1 MNKISRLKDFLI
13 PIFIV
18 FIITYFSISYY
29 IPKQYLL
36 NYSIVFGL
44 FYLATNL
51 VFWFGLN
58 KFSKYIRSIK
68 KITDEIA
75 PPEDKSENIDDTVK
89 QVGTIAE
96 KLNYYDRKLTR
107 NQKSFSAV
115 IDSIGEVIWIQ
126 KTNGLIKVYNRAFS
140 QLFDD
145 ENPKNKYFWNV
156 VRQYNIYQFVDSIHK
171 NPSNKLK
178 KIQSENSSMLCS
190 SSYIEETNEIVFILH
205 DTTELQQLETI
216 KKDLILNV
224 SHELRTPL
232 TSIKGFLET
241 LEDELESDHAY
252 YIQVIR
258 RNTDRLIHIV
268 NDLLILTKLEHTQE
282 LEYEEIELA
291 EFFDNILLLFEN
303 KLNEKNLNL
312 VKEID
317 PDLPKIQADQFKLE
331 QVLINLIDNAIKYTD
346 TGTIRLKAFFDKK
359 IYIEVSDSGRGI
371 PQEHLG
377 RLFERF
383 YVVDKSRSRKLGG
396 SGLGLSIV
404 KHIVQLHNGEVK
416 VKSEIGNGSTFTII
430 LPLEKK

>member
-115 IDSIGEVIWIQ
+115 IDSIEEVIWIQ

-178 KIQSENSSMLCS
+178 KIHAENSSMLCS

-216 KKDLILNV
+216 KKDLI
-224 SHELRTPL
+224 
-232 TSIKGFLET
+232 
-241 LEDELESDHAY
+241 
-252 YIQVIR
+252 
-258 RNTDRLIHIV
+258 
-268 NDLLILTKLEHTQE
+268 
-282 LEYEEIELA
+282 
-291 EFFDNILLLFEN
+291 
-303 KLNEKNLNL
+303 
-312 VKEID
+312 
-317 PDLPKIQADQFKLE
+317 
-331 QVLINLIDNAIKYTD
+331 
-346 TGTIRLKAFFDKK
+346 
-359 IYIEVSDSGRGI
+359 
-371 PQEHLG
+371 
-377 RLFERF
+377 
-383 YVVDKSRSRKLGG
+383 
-396 SGLGLSIV
+396 
-404 KHIVQLHNGEVK
+404 
-416 VKSEIGNGSTFTII
+416 
-430 LPLEKK
+430 